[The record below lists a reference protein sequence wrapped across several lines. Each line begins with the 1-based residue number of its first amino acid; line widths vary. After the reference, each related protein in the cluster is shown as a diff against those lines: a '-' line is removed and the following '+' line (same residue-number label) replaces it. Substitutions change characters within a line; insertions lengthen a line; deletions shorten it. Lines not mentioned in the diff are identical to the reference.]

1 MLIANGYVLPNNR
14 RRAVIKEFFHSIK
27 FKIIVAVM
35 AVLLGFMIYSV
46 TTGGYAD
53 PASDLWSRII
63 SPFQRLS
70 ASISDSVS
78 SSLDMLAN
86 AEDYYNENQKL
97 KSEINSLYNE
107 MIDYDRLKQ
116 ENEDLRAMLELSEEY
131 EDFTF
136 SPPCS
141 VIARTTNDPYA
152 SFTVD
157 KGYSSGI
164 EPGDPVVTS
173 EGIVGVCYDVAEN
186 TSGVRTLYSPKTA
199 IGVYSLRTRTTGI
212 IEGGYELAADGYCR
226 MSYIDKTADI
236 AEGDIIITSGSA
248 SYPAGQLVGVV
259 VETSM
264 EDSGLSMYAVVK
276 PAVNPASVS
285 SVFVITG
292 FEYEEPPA
300 EESEVIAAGSDD
312 ITEGTDISDEEQTD
326 EADTADDDI
335 SEETAE
341 EASDV
346 TEEEISP

>member
-1 MLIANGYVLPNNR
+1 MT
-14 RRAVIKEFFHSIK
+14 VIREFFHSIK
-27 FKIIVAVM
+27 FKIIVAVL

-63 SPFQRLS
+63 SPFQKLS
-70 ASISDSVS
+70 TSISDRVS

-152 SFTVD
+152 SFTID
-157 KGYSSGI
+157 KGSSSGI

-186 TSGVRTLYSPKTA
+186 TSGVRTLFSPKTA

-276 PAVNPASVS
+276 PAVNPAAVS
-285 SVFVITG
+285 DVFVITG
-292 FEYEEPPA
+292 FDYEEPPA
-300 EESEVIAAGSDD
+300 EEPETIAADSDE
-312 ITEGTDISDEEQTD
+312 ITEETQPEETS
-326 EADTADDDI
+326 ETAENDI
-335 SEETAE
+335 SEDTEMT
-341 EASDV
+341 DI

>member
-1 MLIANGYVLPNNR
+1 
-14 RRAVIKEFFHSIK
+14 
-27 FKIIVAVM
+27 
-35 AVLLGFMIYSV
+35 MIYSV

-70 ASISDSVS
+70 TYISDNVS

-86 AEDYYNENQKL
+86 AEDYYNENQRL
-97 KSEINSLYNE
+97 RSEINGLYNDL
-107 MIDYDRLKQ
+107 IDYDRLKQ

-152 SFTVD
+152 SFTID

-199 IGVYSLRTRTTGI
+199 IGVYSLRTKTTGI

-226 MSYIDKTADI
+226 MSYIDKTSDI

-259 VETSM
+259 ASTAM
-264 EDSGLSMYAVVK
+264 EDSGLSMYAVIK

-285 SVFVITG
+285 DVFVITG
-292 FEYEEPPA
+292 FDYEAPPVEDEQIVSA
-300 EESEVIAAGSDD
+300 DSDN
-312 ITEGTDISDEEQTD
+312 
-326 EADTADDDI
+326 I
-335 SEETAE
+335 SEPENDDSDASAKEPLTE
-341 EASDV
+341 EAE
-346 TEEEISP
+346 TP

>member
-1 MLIANGYVLPNNR
+1 
-14 RRAVIKEFFHSIK
+14 
-27 FKIIVAVM
+27 
-35 AVLLGFMIYSV
+35 MIYSV

-63 SPFQRLS
+63 SPFQKLS
-70 ASISDSVS
+70 TSISDKVS

-86 AEDYYNENQKL
+86 AEDYYNENRQL

-152 SFTVD
+152 SFTID
-157 KGYSSGI
+157 KGSSSGI
-164 EPGDPVVTS
+164 KPGDPVVTS
-173 EGIVGVCYDVAEN
+173 EGIVGMCYDVAEN
-186 TSGVRTLYSPKTA
+186 TSGVRTLFSPKTA
-199 IGVYSLRTRTTGI
+199 VGVYSLRTKTTGI

-226 MSYIDKTADI
+226 MSYIDKTSDI

-259 VETSM
+259 VGTAM
-264 EDSGLSMYAVVK
+264 EDSGLSMYAVIR
-276 PAVNPASVS
+276 PAVNPAAVS

-292 FEYEEPPA
+292 FDYEAPPA
-300 EESEVIAAGSDD
+300 EEEPSVQAASD
-312 ITEGTDISDEEQTD
+312 DISDETK
-326 EADTADDDI
+326 
-335 SEETAE
+335 ETE
-341 EASDV
+341 EASESTSEV
-346 TEEEISP
+346 TEDEEAP

>member
-1 MLIANGYVLPNNR
+1 
-14 RRAVIKEFFHSIK
+14 
-27 FKIIVAVM
+27 
-35 AVLLGFMIYSV
+35 MIYSV

-53 PASDLWSRII
+53 PASDIWSRII

-70 ASISDSVS
+70 TSISDSVS

-276 PAVNPASVS
+276 PAVNPAAVS

-300 EESEVIAAGSDD
+300 DEPEVIAADSDD
-312 ITEGTDISDEEQTD
+312 ITEGTDISAEEQTD
-326 EADTADDDI
+326 ETDTETAAPEDI
-335 SEETAE
+335 SEET
-341 EASDV
+341 EASEV